1 MLFSAF
7 LMLQS
12 AALPTLDEVKL
23 RDCLKLV
30 RADAKS
36 GIVAANEWAQS
47 PGGAKNGYFADICLA
62 SGYAA
67 DGKYAESA
75 DSFARAA
82 KLAEKADDPA
92 FGKLWAQAGGAAL
105 SAGRTGDALEYI
117 ETALRSGKLLPDE
130 RTDTLIDRARA
141 HVASERPDSALADL
155 AEIRRTAPNLGQGWL
170 LSATLARRMG
180 DLAAAQ
186 GFIKTA
192 AALYDSDP
200 AVALEA
206 GNIAAAAG
214 AYDIAREQWQQT
226 IKIAPGSPQSAAA
239 RGFLDQLAAIE
250 ADQAKIANAAKA
262 EAAAREPQTR

>member
-1 MLFSAF
+1 MFLPLLLF
-7 LMLQS
+7 LQS
-12 AALPTLDEVKL
+12 GALPTLDEVKL

-36 GIVAANEWAQS
+36 GIVSANEWAREQPS
-47 PGGAKNGYFADICLA
+47 GKNRYFADICLA
-62 SGYAA
+62 SGYAR
-67 DGKYAESA
+67 DGKYSQSA
-75 DSFARAA
+75 DRFAEAARAA
-82 KLAEKADDPA
+82 EKAGDLGA
-92 FGKLWAQAGGAAL
+92 AKLWAQAGGAAL
-105 SAGRTGDALEYI
+105 SAGRTDDALGYI
-117 ETALRSGKLLPDE
+117 ETALRSGKLLPGE
-130 RTDTLIDRARA
+130 RIDTLIDRARA
-141 HVASERPDSALADL
+141 YVASDRLDSAMTDL

-192 AALYDSDP
+192 GALYVSDP

-226 IKIAPGSPQSAAA
+226 IKIAPGSPQSATAKA
-239 RGFLDQLAAIE
+239 LLEQLAAIDAE
-250 ADQAKIANAAKA
+250 QAKVTAAAKA
-262 EAAAREPQTR
+262 EAAAREPQSR